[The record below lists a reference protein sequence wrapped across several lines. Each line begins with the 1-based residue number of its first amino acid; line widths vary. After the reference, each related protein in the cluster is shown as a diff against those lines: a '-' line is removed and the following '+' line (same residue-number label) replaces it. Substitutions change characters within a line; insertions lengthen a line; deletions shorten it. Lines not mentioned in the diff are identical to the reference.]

1 LISVPAQCIGEIC
14 ETKRTRLDRLS
25 FIGRSMADKTAAAN
39 SRYAVLALFLTLSA
53 CQGPGGSRFR
63 SEWPQIVER
72 ARARVLAELP
82 NLDNTSREMVLTCDP
97 KLRAV
102 TFPFGGDYTF
112 VWTISSNRTVEL
124 DADSDYRKVD

>member
-1 LISVPAQCIGEIC
+1 MHIHQTNVCQRDHY
-14 ETKRTRLDRLS
+14 ETKLVP
-25 FIGRSMADKTAAAN
+25 
-39 SRYAVLALFLTLSA
+39 VLALFFTLSA

-112 VWTISSNRTVEL
+112 VWMISSNRTAEL
-124 DADSDYRKVD
+124 DADSDYRNVDGRPVAIRERRVR